1 MNVLEYFFDRA
12 EIGRA
17 VEARISIQTIPLEE
31 SIQIGLDVPLSM
43 LDIPI
48 VLRKALST
56 SITLQWLSSA
66 DVSKMTSQIAFVVER
81 ARTVLA
87 SISNLQMN
95 STVMKLKTSLCLK

>member
-12 EIGRA
+12 EIGRE

-43 LDIPI
+43 LDIPV

-56 SITLQWLSSA
+56 SITLQWLSST
-66 DVSKMTSQIAFVVER
+66 SETKMTSHIAFGLN
-81 ARTVLA
+81 VLGQFSHRYRIA
-87 SISNLQMN
+87 
-95 STVMKLKTSLCLK
+95 K